1 MFILLSDRVPSHW
14 KLKLT
19 RPSLSLPSSSASSQ
33 NRVLEIW
40 IPPERKGAYPPHHSS
55 FLIETSRVSCYLFFL
70 LTCVYHMDQLLFYI
84 YIYIVKKV
92 ISLTGL
98 TSFFAH
104 LKLKQFCCCFFLQ
117 IFVNMIIWKTK
128 IYPFLYLVY
137 SEYSVFDP
145 CITLT
150 KCCFYYETKMST
162 QTYNIKH
169 AWSQNKP
176 SVYAKTDPPP
186 TFSSSRINYY
196 SAPISYF
203 NPSLYCWS
211 LQAIILSW
219 MQIHLSFLL
228 MTVNTAFRIGR
239 AMRGNTPNIN
249 NMHR

>member
-1 MFILLSDRVPSHW
+1 MFTIWTNYFFIYIYCKESYIINWFDIIFCTFKIEAVLL
-14 KLKLT
+14 
-19 RPSLSLPSSSASSQ
+19 
-33 NRVLEIW
+33 
-40 IPPERKGAYPPHHSS
+40 
-55 FLIETSRVSCYLFFL
+55 LFFL
-70 LTCVYHMDQLLFYI
+70 H
-84 YIYIVKKV
+84 
-92 ISLTGL
+92 
-98 TSFFAH
+98 
-104 LKLKQFCCCFFLQ
+104 

-128 IYPFLYLVY
+128 IYPIILLFWT
-137 SEYSVFDP
+137 VFDP
-145 CITLT
+145 CITLM
-150 KCCFYYETKMST
+150 KCCFCYETKMST
-162 QTYNIKH
+162 QTYNVKH

-176 SVYAKTDPPP
+176 SVYAKIDPPPP